1 MLSCII
7 LSGSAWIY
15 LANDIEK
22 PALFNLEHVT
32 YIQQDGSNVVF
43 DLNTRKLGLENFTV
57 PQVIDILDS
66 CDGRVFL
73 EYDEGSDLE

>member
-7 LSGSAWIY
+7 LAGSAWIY

-22 PALFNLEHVT
+22 PALFNLSQVT
-32 YIQQDGSNVVF
+32 YITQDGSNVVF

-57 PQVIDILDS
+57 PQVVSVLDT
-66 CDGRVFL
+66 CNGNVFL
-73 EYDEGSDLE
+73 ENDEADSE